1 VTTTDSEILTLAY
14 FSSSKIAWTE
24 SDLTE
29 LLRISRVNNQKVD
42 VSGFLIFADGSFLQ
56 WLEGPAEGLEYIF
69 TKISQDKRHSQL
81 SLIYKGSL
89 GDRYFS
95 KWSMAFIPQ
104 VEIDDDLHSNF
115 MDLRALR
122 TGGGF
127 LENAPRLARRIAD
140 NFLRFN
146 RF

>member
-1 VTTTDSEILTLAY
+1 MATAHSQIHTLAY
-14 FSSSKIAWTE
+14 FSSSKPNWSE

-29 LLRISRVNNQKVD
+29 LLRTSRMNNQKVG

-56 WLEGPAEGLEYIF
+56 WLEGPIEGIDQVF
-69 TKISQDKRHSQL
+69 AKISQDKRHSQL
-81 SLIYKGSL
+81 SLIYKGSI

-95 KWSMAFIPQ
+95 NWSMAFIPQ
-104 VEIDDDLHSNF
+104 AEIDADLHSNF

-122 TGGGF
+122 NGGGF
-127 LENAPRLARRIAD
+127 LENGPRLAQRIAD